1 MSSYLDFLGRKSLVA
16 NATGINVDPDTL
28 NPSLFP
34 FQRDLVHWS
43 LRKGRAAIFADT
55 GLGKTIMQ
63 LEWAHRAADRA
74 LILAPLAVAY
84 QTVAEGDRWGIP
96 VTYARKQSG
105 AATQG
110 ITITNYEMLG
120 HFDPDEFGAVVLDE
134 SSILKNFEG
143 KTRSAIIDTFR
154 QTPMRLACTATP
166 APNDIAEIANHAEFL
181 GVMSRTEMLAA
192 FFVHDDEGW
201 RLKGHARGG
210 FYKWLASW
218 GMSLKSPADLGYP
231 DHDYILPG
239 LAIVPHFV
247 EVNSAPEGMLFA
259 VEIKGVGDR
268 ARIRRSTMAHRV
280 GMAVEMIGSTEEPW
294 IAWCGLNDE
303 GSELAKAIPGS
314 VNVEGSMDPEEKA
327 EALQAFS
334 AGDIRVLITKP
345 SIAGFGMNW
354 QHCNRMVFVGLSD
367 SYEDY
372 YQCIRRC
379 YRFGQKRK
387 VEAHIVLSELERAIY
402 DNVLGKERE
411 AQRVSAELVKHVA
424 EFERAEIRGA
434 RAIQPYD
441 AALPLTTPAWLKGN
455 A

>member
-1 MSSYLDFLGRKSLVA
+1 
-16 NATGINVDPDTL
+16 
-28 NPSLFP
+28 
-34 FQRDLVHWS
+34 
-43 LRKGRAAIFADT
+43 
-55 GLGKTIMQ
+55 
-63 LEWAHRAADRA
+63 
-74 LILAPLAVAY
+74 
-84 QTVAEGDRWGIP
+84 
-96 VTYARKQSG
+96 
-105 AATQG
+105 
-110 ITITNYEMLG
+110 
-120 HFDPDEFGAVVLDE
+120 
-134 SSILKNFEG
+134 
-143 KTRSAIIDTFR
+143 
-154 QTPMRLACTATP
+154 
-166 APNDIAEIANHAEFL
+166 
-181 GVMSRTEMLAA
+181 
-192 FFVHDDEGW
+192 
-201 RLKGHARGG
+201 
-210 FYKWLASW
+210 
-218 GMSLKSPADLGYP
+218 
-231 DHDYILPG
+231 
-239 LAIVPHFV
+239 
-247 EVNSAPEGMLFA
+247 
-259 VEIKGVGDR
+259 
-268 ARIRRSTMAHRV
+268 
-280 GMAVEMIGSTEEPW
+280 
-294 IAWCGLNDE
+294 
-303 GSELAKAIPGS
+303 
-314 VNVEGSMDPEEKA
+314 MDPEEKA